1 MRIGKAFIVKV
12 GSRVLARVR
21 DVPVGES
28 YLKAP
33 VAGAPKNCGMKIQN
47 AYEKQLRYAPRLI
60 RDVEST
66 LWKQVQLSMGVLV
79 GILRTERSVVLR
91 HDCMLAQTDFWSS
104 GAPTMLSIQSYRTV
118 SIIVRHTRYEC
129 VK

>member
-1 MRIGKAFIVKV
+1 MRIGKAFIVKL

-47 AYEKQLRYAPRLI
+47 AYEKQLRYAPRLV

-66 LWKQVQLSMGVLV
+66 LWKQIQLSMVVLV
-79 GILRTERSVVLR
+79 GILRTERSVLLR
-91 HDCMLAQTDFWSS
+91 HDCIVNPNRLLEQWS
-104 GAPTMLSIQSYRTV
+104 AYN
-118 SIIVRHTRYEC
+118 
-129 VK
+129 VKHPVILNS